1 MTNRPTPA
9 ASPWTRQASAFPAG
23 GRETIRHSS
32 RESRAMLPSKTLTG
46 LHSWSSVR
54 RWTLFGT
61 LACVAVSV
69 AFNATIFGDLGEAAL
84 RRSIVS
90 AVVLPILLGAPLFLY
105 MSLRM
110 RGLAITNL
118 RLGLVARTDSLTAC
132 LNRGAFTS
140 KVSTIL
146 AQNPGSTGGALLMI
160 DADNFKAI
168 NDQFGHNAGDEAL
181 TVIARS
187 IRTILRAG
195 DLVGRMGGEEFGVYL
210 PDVDQKNAEAIA
222 ERIRRSVNLAVFA
235 PEGQQRPLSV
245 SIGGVV
251 FEGEASFAELFRIA
265 DQRLYGAKQAG
276 RNRFAMV
283 HADDHPAIV
292 LKRSA

>member
-1 MTNRPTPA
+1 MIPT
-9 ASPWTRQASAFPAG
+9 R
-23 GRETIRHSS
+23 
-32 RESRAMLPSKTLTG
+32 TLTS
-46 LHSWSSVR
+46 LQSWSSVG

-61 LACVAVSV
+61 MACVLISV
-69 AFNATIFGDLGEAAL
+69 GFNALMFGDLGSVAL
-84 RRSIVS
+84 HRSIIS
-90 AVVLPILLGAPLFLY
+90 ATVLPVLLGLPLFFY
-105 MSLRM
+105 MSLRV

-140 KVSTIL
+140 KVSGLLTHRP
-146 AQNPGSTGGALLMI
+146 AGARGALLMI

-168 NDQFGHNAGDEAL
+168 NDLFGHDAGDEAL
-181 TVIARS
+181 TIIARS

-210 PDVDQKNAEAIA
+210 PNVDQHGAEAVA

-235 PEGQQRPLSV
+235 PDGRQRSLSV

-251 FEGEASFAELFRIA
+251 FEGPASFSELFRIA
-265 DQRLYGAKQAG
+265 DQRLYGAKQTG
-276 RNRFAMV
+276 RNRVTVV
-283 HADDHPAIV
+283 HVDDHPFID

>member
-1 MTNRPTPA
+1 
-9 ASPWTRQASAFPAG
+9 
-23 GRETIRHSS
+23 
-32 RESRAMLPSKTLTG
+32 MLPSKTLTG
-46 LHSWSSVR
+46 LQSWSRVR
-54 RWTLFGT
+54 RLTLVGT
-61 LACVAVSV
+61 LACVLISV
-69 AFNATIFGDLGEAAL
+69 AFNATMFGDLGEAAL

-90 AVVLPILLGAPLFLY
+90 ATVLPILLGAPLFLY
-105 MSLRM
+105 ISLQV

-140 KVSTIL
+140 KVSALL
-146 AQNPGSTGGALLMI
+146 AQRPGNAGGALLMI

-181 TVIARS
+181 TAIARS

-210 PDVDQKNAEAIA
+210 PDVDQKSAEAIA
-222 ERIRRSVNLAVFA
+222 ERIRRSVNLAMFA
-235 PEGQQRPLSV
+235 PNGQQRPLSV

-251 FEGEASFAELFRIA
+251 FNGQTSFSELFRIA

-276 RNRFAMV
+276 RNCVTIV
-283 HADDHPAIV
+283 HADDHPEIV